1 MRANV
6 CVGQTTLNNQFGT
19 SHDFL
24 HVWMSFPIYTGKFSP
39 RLSLSYISAFQQLSG
54 HFRLNTS
61 PTSPNQNFHSR
72 FFLPLLSNLILS
84 QWFFFLINSIT
95 LPPEQTLLNSVFLLF
110 SISLFPL
117 PPTSCG
123 VCGSV
128 GSNNDENQIIQYFRI
143 YMVLFYI

>member
-6 CVGQTTLNNQFGT
+6 FVGQTTLNNQLALLMTFYMYECHFQFT
-19 SHDFL
+19 PVNFPLNSLWATFL
-24 HVWMSFPIYTGKFSP
+24 LFNNFLDISVWIPHPHLQIKISIVDS
-39 RLSLSYISAFQQLSG
+39 SYHCYQTWS
-54 HFRLNTS
+54 
-61 PTSPNQNFHSR
+61 SPND
-72 FFLPLLSNLILS
+72 
-84 QWFFFLINSIT
+84 FFFLINSIT